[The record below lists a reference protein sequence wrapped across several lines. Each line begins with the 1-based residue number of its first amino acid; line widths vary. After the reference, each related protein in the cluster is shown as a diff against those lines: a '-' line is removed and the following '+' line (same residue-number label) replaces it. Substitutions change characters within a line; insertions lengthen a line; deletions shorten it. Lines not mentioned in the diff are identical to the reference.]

1 MYKETDP
8 LKMYKL
14 NKFTRRT
21 YWTASFAI
29 LIGLAFLAISTR
41 SSPGIL
47 AGAVESSPG
56 KLASSLGIS
65 GIILGFI
72 SLILAIT
79 ARITATTARERGVQ
93 ISFAMAKSGFGLSVV
108 TIIVIAIA
116 LVIFICALIDVLP
129 NYT

>member
-79 ARITATTARERGVQ
+79 ARERGVQ
-93 ISFAMAKSGFGLSVV
+93 ISFAMAKSGFGLSIV